1 MSVYYKFN
9 SELNYSH
16 VAFDGLH
23 ISVADLKK
31 AILHQ
36 KRLGKSDFDLLVNIS
51 IYIISVFFSDPA
63 NRQTLINNRS
73 PMHKQ
78 KKNMLKRTA

>member
-16 VAFDGLH
+16 VGFDGLH
-23 ISVADLKK
+23 ISVIDLKK

-36 KRLGKSDFDLLVNIS
+36 KRLGKTSDFDLLVN
-51 IYIISVFFSDPA
+51 
-63 NRQTLINNRS
+63 
-73 PMHKQ
+73 
-78 KKNMLKRTA
+78 